1 MPKVENNP
9 SNQVKCFCPNC
20 PTFNACAK
28 EKNERLYC
36 AVGKTACDFK
46 MKGCLCGACT
56 VHAENNLQSGY
67 YCLKG
72 SADEIG

>member
-1 MPKVENNP
+1 MPKVENNL
-9 SNQVKCFCPNC
+9 SNQKKCFCPNC
-20 PTFNACAK
+20 PTFDTCAK

-36 AVGKTACDFK
+36 AAGKTACDLK
-46 MKGCLCGACT
+46 MKGCLCGACP

-72 SADEIG
+72 LADEIG